1 MSALDDSETGTS
13 QSDEE
18 RIEQYEPDH
27 PWERMPGESS
37 KAHAKFCAY
46 RDLGPQ
52 RSLAKLR
59 RLHACEEGW
68 SRPTLHELSE
78 RWHWQARASAW
89 DDEQD
94 KMRRQAQAEAIS
106 EMAQRQAKDG
116 ADMQRLARGAMAR
129 WVKQNPETGQLVL
142 ARDLSPS
149 EAARLYLTGFQV
161 ERLARGEPTVV
172 SEERLGAEV
181 EYDEERITAG
191 IAYALEQA
199 TVEERGVGGGRA
211 QDCLPPPAAAD
222 ADAVDGGPAVDSGQA
237 EPGSAAEIEPDPA
250 QAGE

>member
-1 MSALDDSETGTS
+1 MTAMEENETGTS
-13 QSDEE
+13 LSDEE

-149 EAARLYLTGFQV
+149 EAARLYLAGFQV
-161 ERLARGEPTVV
+161 ERLARGEPTQMTA
-172 SEERLGAEV
+172 EHTGADA
-181 EYDEERITAG
+181 EYDEERIAAG
-191 IAYALEQA
+191 IAYALLRA
-199 TVEERGVGGGRA
+199 AADERGVVRSGA
-211 QDCLPPPAAAD
+211 QDCLPLPAAAD
-222 ADAVDGGPAVDSGQA
+222 PDAVDGSAAVDSG
-237 EPGSAAEIEPDPA
+237 
-250 QAGE
+250 